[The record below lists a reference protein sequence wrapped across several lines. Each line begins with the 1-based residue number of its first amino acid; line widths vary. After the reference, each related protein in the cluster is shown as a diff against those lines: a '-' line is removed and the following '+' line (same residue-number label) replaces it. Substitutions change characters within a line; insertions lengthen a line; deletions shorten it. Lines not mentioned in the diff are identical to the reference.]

1 MSTFILP
8 SAKTPSEFD
17 RSNTSFRRQAPAAP
31 LVSYLERE
39 ILLAQA
45 YPAKAHFSHEPANVR
60 ESALSI
66 GQKARQTYSPEKN
79 TSALLPISSVL
90 SETPFGTD
98 LSNYTVSVR
107 RGWPTRLVSRL
118 AAHPTSFAGAPQE
131 TSVSLENVGDFTPVK
146 AAPVLTGSVLRAGDQ
161 WSTGLA
167 QPIRSS
173 TLSRLLRRLAG
184 VPVHLVRINALSLAR
199 FDFDR
204 DVIRRTRFSQIGDQR
219 NSSRVRVPT
228 SARFLRRLE
237 QERGSRFA
245 AAPGRLSDLL
255 RLGFVAV
262 YLKSA
267 GVRAQLLANSLARLP
282 RNRKEIPFIR
292 FRIKVVKV
300 LSSARP
306 ERLGVR
312 VSFKGRVARW
322 NRTKILSGENGRLSL
337 YTYSSRLERGIAQA
351 ITRKGTRG
359 VRVWFCYHPS
369 FAKRFRPTL
378 LAFVRSGCRLV

>member
-1 MSTFILP
+1 MSTFTLP
-8 SAKTPSEFD
+8 SVKTPYGLE
-17 RSNTSFRRQAPAAP
+17 RSSANFRRQAPSAP
-31 LVSYLERE
+31 LASYLEIE
-39 ILLAQA
+39 ILLANA
-45 YPAKAHFSHEPANVR
+45 YPTKAHFWYEPVNIR
-60 ESALSI
+60 ESAFSI
-66 GQKARQTYSPEKN
+66 GQKATQISSSTEQT
-79 TSALLPISSVL
+79 TALLPISSAL
-90 SETPFGTD
+90 SEVPLNSD

-107 RGWPTRLVSRL
+107 RGWSTRLVSRL
-118 AAHPTSFAGAPQE
+118 ASHTIPFAGAPLE
-131 TSVSLENVGDFTPVK
+131 TSVSLENVGDFAIAKT
-146 AAPVLTGSVLRAGDQ
+146 APILTSNVLRAGDR

-184 VPVHLVRINALSLAR
+184 VPVHLVRINALALAR

-204 DVIRRTRFSQIGDQR
+204 DVIRRTRFSQVSDQR
-219 NSSRVRVPT
+219 ASSRVRAPT

-337 YTYSSRLERGIAQA
+337 YTYSSRLERGRAQA

-378 LAFVRSGCRLV
+378 LAFVRSGCRLA